1 MNIMKNLA
9 ENEIATVLQEY
20 AQAINT
26 VQTDLIHTFYAKDGL
41 LMPEGVK
48 TLTREQLLFSRSH
61 IFFERKKFKIAY
73 MINHIACDGKYAFV
87 SASAKT
93 SMKDAVSGIAVEKSS
108 RDFFVFR
115 RDADT
120 WKIFRYV
127 FNRTT

>member
-1 MNIMKNLA
+1 MENLA
-9 ENEIATVLQEY
+9 ENEIAKVLQEY

-41 LMPEGVK
+41 FMPEGFK
-48 TLTREQLLFSRSH
+48 TLARKQLLFSRSR

-73 MINHIACDGKYAFV
+73 TVDHIAYDGNYAFV
-87 SASAKT
+87 SASAIT
-93 SMKDAVSGIAVEKSS
+93 SIKDVVSGTAIEKSS

-115 RDADT
+115 REAKT

-127 FNRTT
+127 FNSAT